1 MLSLLA
7 SLLLFGAAG
16 TPSVVGV
23 PAVRVPGIEVMQ
35 VSAPAPLAKKLSL
48 PPTVSASGVLLL
60 DLQSGQELLSRHP
73 DQRRP
78 MASLTKIMTALLILE
93 RHNLQEIVL
102 VPAIADQIRGST
114 IGVKPGERF
123 TIGSL
128 LKALLIPSANDIAYT
143 LAISDS
149 HSVAAFVLQMNTR
162 AQSLGLTNTH
172 FLNPAGLDNPEQY
185 SSPRDLG
192 WLTIAALRNPD
203 FSRIV
208 ALRTARI
215 ADGDGRE
222 FDLRNTN
229 DLLQENEHVSG
240 VKTGTTEAAGECL
253 IVRFEEQGHP
263 YLLILLGSRDRYTD
277 SLYILQAVQNAQ
289 SR

>member
-208 ALRTARI
+208 ALRTVRI